1 MRTAFT
7 TLGRSELSDRITFHL
22 QKQYRFIKQQE
33 IVHDEAPKL
42 VIVDA
47 FSIPVEFLQNFVYH
61 HKDNNV
67 YYFVV
72 SDDLVYK
79 DLDANLEP
87 RPVSSMSE
95 DWPTVIPSALDPGT
109 LDILKVLFVES
120 LLLQTGKPCTIVRPF
135 GIYGSDLPNCLV
147 LSILRQVKKGSVVI
161 PGAGDTIRTFLP
173 LADFLFAV
181 EKLVQRLLK
190 GQEGIYN
197 VGSTECITNKHLVE
211 TIWGFVY
218 GSGSN
223 PDVKYDK
230 PAKYLDHWKIPDIT
244 RVSAVLRWA
253 PKTSLRKGLWE
264 LINAQPR

>member
-22 QKQYRFIKQQE
+22 QKQYRFIKHQE

-47 FSIPVEFLQNFVYH
+47 FSIPVEFLQNFVQH

-120 LLLQTGKPCTIVRPF
+120 LLLQTNKPCTIVRPF
-135 GIYGSDLPNCLV
+135 GIYGADLPNCVVMSV
-147 LSILRQVKKGSVVI
+147 LRNVQAGTVTLL
-161 PGAGDTIRTFLP
+161 GAGDIVRTFLP
-173 LADFLFAV
+173 LSDFLFVV
-181 EKLVQRLLK
+181 EKLAQRLLK

-197 VGSTECITNKHLVE
+197 VGSTECITTKHLVE
-211 TIWGFVY
+211 TLWGFVHGPNVPVNVFY
-218 GSGSN
+218 EK
-223 PDVKYDK
+223 PD
-230 PAKYLDHWKIPDIT
+230 KYLDQWKIPDTT
-244 RVSAVLRWA
+244 RVSAVLRWS
-253 PKTSLRKGLWE
+253 PKNSLRKGLWE
-264 LINAQPR
+264 LVESSK